1 MDLVKTKSEWN
12 AKISIAGD
20 KTNAGGGGVM
30 VIIDN
35 NFEHKIHNVIK
46 DINGRYVII
55 DIELPGIARL
65 LLLNC
70 THQIEMIQRRPG
82 IQKLNN
88 SLLLNNEFTSE
99 MRKEIKLIIATY
111 ACTPAYHP
119 DFIQTQNYKQIEL
132 MIDRL
137 HYCGR
142 YFLHS

>member
-1 MDLVKTKSEWN
+1 
-12 AKISIAGD
+12 
-20 KTNAGGGGVM
+20 M

-55 DIELPGIARL
+55 DIKLPGIARL

-119 DFIQTQNYKQIEL
+119 DFIQTQNYEQIEL
-132 MIDRL
+132 MIDIALLWEVLLALLR
-137 HYCGR
+137 GTMIS
-142 YFLHS
+142 FSSKKKVGGHSY